1 MSDIHTFLSA
11 YPRIRSACRM
21 RHVADPESGKRLTAH
36 QAGILRHL
44 DTKDPVMVGE
54 LAEHLGVTASTMSL
68 TLSRLE
74 VGGFIFRERDAAD
87 RRVMNVLLTD
97 HGERM
102 REGLADLDPDRVHRM
117 LQHLDPESRRLALR
131 GLGLLAEAADA
142 LTRSGREHVDALSDP

>member
-1 MSDIHTFLSA
+1 
-11 YPRIRSACRM
+11 
-21 RHVADPESGKRLTAH
+21 
-36 QAGILRHL
+36 
-44 DTKDPVMVGE
+44 MVGE

-74 VGGFIFRERDAAD
+74 MGGFILRERDAAD

>member
-11 YPRIRSACRM
+11 YPRIHAACRS
-21 RHVADPESGKRLTAH
+21 RGVVDPGSGRRLTRH

-44 DTKDPVMVGE
+44 DIHDPVMVGE

-68 TLSRLE
+68 NLSRLE
-74 VGGFIFRERDAAD
+74 QGGFISRQRDPED

-97 HGERM
+97 IGETAC
-102 REGLADLDPDRVHRM
+102 EAQAELDPDRVDRM
-117 LQHLDPESRRLALR
+117 LQRLDLESRGAALR

-142 LTRSGREHVDALSDP
+142 LIRSSDEHVDALSD